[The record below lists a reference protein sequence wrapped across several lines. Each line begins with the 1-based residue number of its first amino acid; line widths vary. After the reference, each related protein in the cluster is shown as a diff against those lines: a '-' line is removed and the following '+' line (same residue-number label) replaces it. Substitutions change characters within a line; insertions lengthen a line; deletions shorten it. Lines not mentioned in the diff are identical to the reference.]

1 MKTAPQTSVNGSIA
15 GHRAV
20 ISEAPAASPR
30 RSSRAI
36 MKAAPA
42 IDRSCRK
49 ATAWRGNFEEP
60 SFIAPISWPQSHRDS
75 WPSFRKFAVLGR
87 RRSRLAGGPRRGLSS
102 QHKQK
107 DNNRKQKEQQGE
119 QVEEDAFGGGRRQ
132 GADRKS
138 TRLNSSH

>member
-1 MKTAPQTSVNGSIA
+1 
-15 GHRAV
+15 
-20 ISEAPAASPR
+20 
-30 RSSRAI
+30 

-107 DNNRKQKEQQGE
+107 ENNRKQSQKQAEP
-119 QVEEDAFGGGRRQ
+119 VEEVAFGGGRRKGEAQ
-132 GADRKS
+132 PIGRGSVRERGSKYVENLGGAE
-138 TRLNSSH
+138 TI